1 MSTDNHT
8 GEHKMRKLDL
18 KQIQQRELKIF
29 QVFLDIC
36 EKYGIRYYLAGG
48 TLLGAVRHNGF
59 IPWDDDIDINMPRE
73 DYDKLLSHADEI
85 GASGDYKLAAYEL
98 GNLNYPF
105 AKIYDLHTSI
115 RKLYDEDETE
125 KNLWIDIFPMD
136 GLPDDEKEVKKIFRK
151 TLTARK
157 ILRVKQAR
165 LGEGK
170 TALRRRFKPLVK
182 ALVSPISDRALLS
195 YIDRICRTYKVDDC
209 SYMGGIANG
218 YGPQERVPRKPFL
231 TSVPVTFETMTV
243 SAPGCWEYYLKSL
256 YGDFMKLPPKEKQIT
271 HDMDVWAK
279 IDTADPDKDGSAG
292 TTGST
297 AAVMD
302 QNPNE
307 IKDQDQ
313 SE

>member
-1 MSTDNHT
+1 MTTEKTT
-8 GEHKMRKLDL
+8 GDHKMRKLDL
-18 KQIQQRELKIF
+18 KQIQQRELTIF
-29 QVFLDIC
+29 KVFLDIC

-73 DYDKLLSHADEI
+73 DYDKLLAHADEI

-170 TALRRRFKPLVK
+170 TALRRRLKPLVK
-182 ALVSPISDRALLS
+182 ALVSPISDRALL
-195 YIDRICRTYKVDDC
+195 

-231 TSVPVTFETMTV
+231 TSVPVTFENMTV

-271 HDMDVWAK
+271 HDMDVWA
-279 IDTADPDKDGSAG
+279 
-292 TTGST
+292 
-297 AAVMD
+297 
-302 QNPNE
+302 E
-307 IKDQDQ
+307 DQ
-313 SE
+313 SQ